1 MDILTYFNQLLPV
14 LEKDD
19 SLYCI
24 SAWNDQVI
32 TLMSDPAKQQK
43 DGRNGW
49 REGGGEERKRKRQKG
64 TEGGRG
70 ERTGW
75 RDRQRMGLR
84 GGWRRHRGSQGR
96 EEPRNGGLK

>member
-1 MDILTYFNQLLPV
+1 VDILTYFKQLLPV
-14 LEKDD
+14 LENDE

-49 REGGGEERKRKRQKG
+49 REGGGEERKR
-64 TEGGRG
+64 
-70 ERTGW
+70 ER
-75 RDRQRMGLR
+75 
-84 GGWRRHRGSQGR
+84 H
-96 EEPRNGGLK
+96 